1 MNKLQLSFM
10 RVLHNTLVNIT
21 NEHKGSQWAVYVPS
35 VQYDPL
41 QAHEIG
47 RDESKGVMVNPL

>member
-1 MNKLQLSFM
+1 MNTKSP
-10 RVLHNTLVNIT
+10 VAYADVNQ
-21 NEHKGSQWAVYVPS
+21 GS